1 MTNQVGS
8 ISGQAAIKRR
18 FIACT
23 QSTGRIGKS
32 TVAEGLIGWLRYAG
46 VAFVAVD
53 ADSQHRTL
61 SHRYPCDVESFDA
74 TKTLDDFA
82 RMIQALPD
90 FPIILVDFPAQ
101 ATNFLLSAAEHFR
114 LLEFFERSGIRP
126 TLLVFAADDPTA
138 KESASKTVRFFG
150 DAADY
155 LLVENPAKYKSDEFM
170 RTPLIKWLAERE
182 TPKLRVPAVT
192 AITINAWEA
201 LERKLNRYMP
211 LDEACHQTG
220 LHELCRHELGFLRD
234 RFLVQ
239 FEDFANRVLPDPEL
253 IKNKVARLTERKMD
267 VEDELNDPFLVS

>member
-1 MTNQVGS
+1 MTNQAGP

-114 LLEFFERSGIRP
+114 LLDFFQRSGIQP
-126 TLLVFAADDPTA
+126 
-138 KESASKTVRFFG
+138 
-150 DAADY
+150 
-155 LLVENPAKYKSDEFM
+155 
-170 RTPLIKWLAERE
+170 
-182 TPKLRVPAVT
+182 
-192 AITINAWEA
+192 
-201 LERKLNRYMP
+201 
-211 LDEACHQTG
+211 
-220 LHELCRHELGFLRD
+220 
-234 RFLVQ
+234 
-239 FEDFANRVLPDPEL
+239 
-253 IKNKVARLTERKMD
+253 
-267 VEDELNDPFLVS
+267 PFLIFTPHAPPPHQ